1 MLFFAPLLQAA
12 GGFSISWQ
20 APDTCGTQGDFE
32 AGVSRIVGK
41 PFAELGS
48 SWQTADVV
56 IVATADG
63 WRLRVGVVSTSGAH
77 RERDVLTT
85 TCREAV
91 QAAELIVATSL
102 SGVVALAASPD
113 EAAKSDDSAARAR
126 SAPVTPAAVAPSGA
140 KPDSAKP
147 PALATAPGAATA
159 APTAHE
165 TAARRTTSASALT
178 FALAARV
185 GLEPLLL
192 KSATTLAWG
201 VASLESERFKAE
213 LALGGSYPESDAVSG
228 GGRAVTQLLTAG
240 LAGCY
245 GGSAHDFRL
254 WGCVGGELG
263 RFSAT
268 GENISNSTTT
278 HELWSAALVQGE
290 LTHQLAGH
298 FELVLGAQG
307 VLAPHRIR
315 VVESKPTV
323 VVYTTH
329 EQDIRPWL
337 GVAGRF

>member
-1 MLFFAPLLQAA
+1 M
-12 GGFSISWQ
+12 
-20 APDTCGTQGDFE
+20 
-32 AGVSRIVGK
+32 SRIVGK

-56 IVATADG
+56 IVATSDG
-63 WRLRVGVVSTSGAH
+63 WRLRVGVVSTSGVH

-102 SGVVALAASPD
+102 SGVVPLAASPD
-113 EAAKSDDSAARAR
+113 DAAKSDDSAARAR
-126 SAPVTPAAVAPSGA
+126 TAPATSAAVAPSGA
-140 KPDSAKP
+140 EPDSAKP
-147 PALATAPGAATA
+147 PALATAPAATA
-159 APTAHE
+159 APSSHE
-165 TAARRTTSASALT
+165 TAARRAASASALT
-178 FALAARV
+178 FALAARF

-213 LALGGSYPESDAVSG
+213 LALGGSYPESYGVSS

-245 GGSAHDFRL
+245 GGSAGDFRL

-278 HELWSAALVQGE
+278 HELWSAALAQGE
-290 LTHQLAGH
+290 LSHQLAGH

-315 VVESKPTV
+315 VVESRPTV